1 MEEEEEEE
9 GGEGLGGGGRF
20 GVLGLGSERSSRCSG
35 TEYAFQRDCEM
46 KSEERERERG
56 VTVFGMN

>member
-46 KSEERERERG
+46 KSEEREREREE
-56 VTVFGMN
+56 